1 MIELDENV
9 IRLISA
15 KASKIKT
22 YTGRQLKEAILK
34 SEVQGFDG
42 TNIFEE
48 SYFVSKLYKYR
59 TYVCIWWRY
68 GYA

>member
-22 YTGRQLKEAILK
+22 YTGRQFKRSYFEIRR
-34 SEVQGFDG
+34 QGFDG

>member
-22 YTGRQLKEAILK
+22 YTAANRHP
-34 SEVQGFDG
+34 V
-42 TNIFEE
+42 
-48 SYFVSKLYKYR
+48 
-59 TYVCIWWRY
+59 TYPLVKIVLSTIKISTLFNSISNE
-68 GYA
+68 